1 MTTLRVATVG
11 FDKSESTYVKTTV
24 ELASGLDIGGWH
36 YVDTPDVADVVLA
49 NTASGSGRAL
59 MQSRLAAPGDAT
71 RIVACSPDGEAVD
84 SHTLSLR
91 RPVTYAALVG
101 LLRRVQAE
109 LAYAPAVPDRNVAAS
124 APRAAQLTERPATD
138 GKVLAR
144 QTARELTGDEDVAV
158 DFTES
163 QPPFADEKRAGDPE
177 PPTAGTEAVSDT
189 PRLQPELE
197 KHQSRSPS
205 DHTPATKMAEGTVS
219 QPEGGG
225 KERGDKDRPARK
237 FFEVARMLGLI
248 KRAMGQGQVTAI
260 MHRRYPTVW
269 IYPDQGVY
277 ATPSHRALVPAM
289 FRTLASEFTLRPM
302 GSSRAR
308 EPLPSWEKGRLGR
321 LLYLAALYGSEGR
334 LREGCHFGDKLRLV
348 AKPDFTT
355 VPGVTEHRAIAR
367 FMLKR
372 SADISTI
379 AAETGVPAETV
390 IDFCNAC
397 DEVLLIERESE
408 IPQPGGVQRAVD
420 PHNAE
425 LYLTDDPW
433 RIGSASTARS
443 PGLLRRFQAL
453 FHRSA

>member
-1 MTTLRVATVG
+1 MIEGTVSQPEG
-11 FDKSESTYVKTTV
+11 GEKELGDK
-24 ELASGLDIGGWH
+24 D
-36 YVDTPDVADVVLA
+36 
-49 NTASGSGRAL
+49 
-59 MQSRLAAPGDAT
+59 
-71 RIVACSPDGEAVD
+71 
-84 SHTLSLR
+84 
-91 RPVTYAALVG
+91 
-101 LLRRVQAE
+101 
-109 LAYAPAVPDRNVAAS
+109 
-124 APRAAQLTERPATD
+124 RAA
-138 GKVLAR
+138 
-144 QTARELTGDEDVAV
+144 
-158 DFTES
+158 
-163 QPPFADEKRAGDPE
+163 DPE
-177 PPTAGTEAVSDT
+177 PLIAETKSISDT

-197 KHQSRSPS
+197 QHESGSPS
-205 DHTPATKMAEGTVS
+205 EQTPAANTIEGTVS
-219 QPEGGG
+219 QPEVGE
-225 KERGDKDRPARK
+225 KELGDKDRPARK

-248 KRAMGQGQVTAI
+248 KRAMDQGQVTAI

-277 ATPSHRALVPAM
+277 ATPSHGALVPAM

-334 LREGCHFGDKLRLV
+334 LREGCHFGDKLRLL

-355 VPGVTEHRAIAR
+355 VPGVTEYRAIAR

-379 AAETGVPAETV
+379 AAGTGVSAETV

-397 DEVLLIERESE
+397 DEVLLIERESAL
-408 IPQPGGVQRAVD
+408 PQPGGVQRAAD
-420 PHNAE
+420 RHNAE

-433 RIGSASTARS
+433 RIASASTARS